1 MDVMETRLLDR
12 ITECVDNSVLRDN
25 LNSEVYR
32 YQEIISKLKM
42 GKKVPGYSKS
52 NLPNYRIHLI
62 KILQQS
68 RDAEVELKNSR
79 RIYNNIL
86 NECNKNVISFICKML
101 SQRIVD
107 IENLILLLQTD
118 IYVKENARKAA
129 GKRNK
134 VYSALVDTI
143 INDSKRA
150 VTQLVMRRS
159 YYNIYLLYLSEQIGL
174 VMPKAF
180 EKKLKE

>member
-1 MDVMETRLLDR
+1 MDAMETRLLDR
-12 ITECVDNSVLRDN
+12 INECVDNSILRDN
-25 LNSEVYR
+25 LNSEVDK

-52 NLPNYRIHLI
+52 NLPSYRMYLV

-86 NECNKNVISFICKML
+86 KECNKNVISFICKML
-101 SQRIVD
+101 SQKIAN
-107 IENLILLLQTD
+107 IEDQILLLQTD

-134 VYSALVDTI
+134 VYSALVEAV
-143 INDSKRA
+143 INESKSA

-159 YYNIYLLYLSEQIGL
+159 YYNTYLLYLSEQIGL